1 MEPDQIDVLA
11 LTVFRD
17 LQKIEDAKETGF
29 ARQTRSDIRETDP
42 FDRIHF
48 DLALV
53 HTVPSTDFD
62 MGTRPY
68 PDAAGDFSATNSLP
82 QAPGESHDKSL
93 ARQIS

>member
-1 MEPDQIDVLA
+1 
-11 LTVFRD
+11 
-17 LQKIEDAKETGF
+17 
-29 ARQTRSDIRETDP
+29 
-42 FDRIHF
+42 
-48 DLALV
+48 
-53 HTVPSTDFD
+53 

>member
-17 LQKIEDAKETGF
+17 LQEIEDAEETGF
-29 ARQTRSDIRETDP
+29 ARQLRSDIRETDR

-62 MGTRPY
+62 VGTHPY
-68 PDAAGDFSATNSLP
+68 PDAAGDFSATNSLA